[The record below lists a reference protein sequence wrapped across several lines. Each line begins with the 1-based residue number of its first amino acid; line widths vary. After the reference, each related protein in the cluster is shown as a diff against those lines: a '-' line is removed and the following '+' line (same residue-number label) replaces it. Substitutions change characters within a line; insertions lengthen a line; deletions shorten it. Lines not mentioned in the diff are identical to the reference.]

1 MPSTPTSPS
10 SLKGLYV
17 ILDPEAARGRA
28 LLDILRQA
36 AKGGARLFQ
45 YRDKISSM
53 AAAYLQAVPLRQA
66 ARDLG
71 ATFLINDRCDLAL
84 AVDADGVHLGQH
96 DLPVQMAR
104 TVMGAGKLIGIST
117 HTDAQVSAATQ
128 AGADY
133 LGFGPIFPPSSKRDH
148 DPVVGI
154 DGLRRIRRLTG
165 LPVFAIGGIALDHV
179 PSMIEAGA
187 NGVAVISAIVR
198 AADVTATTH
207 AFVSQFP
214 SRNPPAR

>member
-1 MPSTPTSPS
+1 VPSTPTSPS